1 MSTHAGIHGT
11 VARGFERVREVF
23 EANFAERGELGAACC
38 VVRRGEVVVDLWGGV
53 RDARTGAR
61 WDADTMTTV
70 FSTTKGVSAIALAVA
85 ASRGWLDY
93 DERVATYWPEFAQ
106 EGKGDIT
113 VRQLLA
119 HQAGLAAVD
128 TTFDATT
135 LADLD
140 FVARGLAAQRP
151 AWRPGEHHGYHAM
164 TIGFYES
171 ELLRRVDPKRRS
183 LGVFLREEITAPH
196 GLDFH
201 IGLPSTIGE
210 ERLARLRGFPRWHLL
225 LHPRS
230 LPPRFVLSMM
240 RKRSLAARAFANPK
254 LENAAE
260 LGKPALR
267 AVELPASNGIGSA
280 RAIAR
285 LYGMMATGGGEL
297 GVTSKVMDELTA
309 PATAPRHGM
318 RDRVLHVDTLY
329 RLGFSRSTRAFSF
342 GPRSFGTPGAGGS
355 FGYADPDRGIGF
367 AYVPNRMGFWLNSD
381 PRELALRKAVLAS
394 L

>member
-1 MSTHAGIHGT
+1 M
-11 VARGFERVREVF
+11 REVF

-201 IGLPSTIGE
+201 IGLPETLE
-210 ERLARLRGFPRWHLL
+210 PRVARLYPPEVDPEVQSLVDAFMADPSTMMGRVMSGPSGLFRYDDMWNTRA
-225 LHPRS
+225 LHATEMPS
-230 LPPRFVLSMM
+230 
-240 RKRSLAARAFANPK
+240 
-254 LENAAE
+254 
-260 LGKPALR
+260 
-267 AVELPASNGIGSA
+267 SNGIGDA
-280 RAIAR
+280 RSLAR
-285 LYGMMATGGGEL
+285 LYAACVGEVRTATGPFRALSDATVAAATVLRSEGTDEVL
-297 GVTSKVMDELTA
+297 GMPLDF
-309 PATAPRHGM
+309 G
-318 RDRVLHVDTLY
+318 
-329 RLGFSRSTRAFSF
+329 LGFAGPTTLALAAGPRAFGHS
-342 GPRSFGTPGAGGS
+342 GAGGS
-355 FGYADPDRGIGF
+355 LAFADPDAGVGF
-367 AYVPNRMGFWLNSD
+367 GYVMNQMRLDATGD
-381 PRELALRKAVLAS
+381 PRAESLAAAVYSALG
-394 L
+394 